1 MGEEAPSC
9 KKAIHSFID
18 SFKHSVQI
26 FLFAH
31 QAPDSV
37 LSAEKYSSKQNWKV
51 WHPQWG
57 KRENKYQISK

>member
-1 MGEEAPSC
+1 MTIVLGTMLDAGEIIWGEEAPSC

-26 FLFAH
+26 FLFAY

-37 LSAEKYSSKQNWKV
+37 LSAEKYSSKQN
-51 WHPQWG
+51 
-57 KRENKYQISK
+57 